1 MNKKWLIVAGLVGI
15 TLVLSGCVSQEVLET
30 PITQEE
36 GFFTNYIVLPVAWL
50 MYTATEILGGS
61 FFFGILI
68 TTLIVRTLGWPIYAK
83 SNDMTIKMQAMQPE
97 QQKIQ
102 AKYEG
107 KTDRDSQTRM
117 QQETMALYK
126 KYGVNPLGCLLPFL
140 QLPIFLAVYYAVR
153 RLPNNIGTGY
163 LDISAFN
170 GSTEFMGIDLIRT
183 VSIEITNSLASNWMY
198 LLIPL
203 LTGISMFLVTSITQQ
218 RQKRT
223 QKDVPEYR
231 KNERQA
237 AMQKQ
242 TQFMMYF
249 LVLMMVYIT
258 YISPAA
264 LGIYWIFGNTYSLI
278 QTSIN
283 YRLADKKLKVS
294 G

>member
-1 MNKKWLIVAGLVGI
+1 M
-15 TLVLSGCVSQEVLET
+15 
-30 PITQEE
+30 
-36 GFFTNYIVLPVAWL
+36 PVAWL
-50 MYTATEILGGS
+50 MYTSTRILGGY
-61 FFFGILI
+61 FFFGILF
-68 TTLIVRTLGWPIYAK
+68 TTFVVRTLGWPIYSK
-83 SNDMTIKMQAMQPE
+83 SNDMTMKMQSMQPE

-107 KTDRDSQTRM
+107 KTDRDSQARL

-163 LDISAFN
+163 LDIETFG
-170 GSTEFMGIDLIRT
+170 GSTEIFGIDLIRI
-183 VSIEITNSLASNWMY
+183 VSAELTTSLASNWVY

-203 LTGISMFLVTSITQQ
+203 LTGISMFLVTSITQN
-218 RQKRT
+218 RQKQS
-223 QKDVPEYR
+223 QKNVPEYR

-264 LGIYWIFGNTYSLI
+264 LGIYWIFGNTYSLV
-278 QTSIN
+278 QTTIN
-283 YRLADKKLKVS
+283 YRIADKKLKVS
-294 G
+294 L

>member
-1 MNKKWLIVAGLVGI
+1 MNKKWIILGSLLAVTAM
-15 TLVLSGCVSQEVLET
+15 LSGCVSQEVLDSA
-30 PITQEE
+30 ITQNE
-36 GFFTNYIVLPVAWL
+36 GFFTSYIVMPVAWL
-50 MYTATEILGGS
+50 MYTSTRILGGY
-61 FFFGILI
+61 FFFGILF
-68 TTLIVRTLGWPIYAK
+68 TTFVVRTLGWPIYSK
-83 SNDMTIKMQAMQPE
+83 SNDMTMKMQSMQPE

-107 KTDRDSQTRM
+107 KSDRDSQARL

-163 LDISAFN
+163 LDIETFG
-170 GSTEFMGIDLIRT
+170 GSTEIFGIDLIRI
-183 VSIEITNSLASNWMY
+183 VSVELTTSLASNWVY

-203 LTGISMFLVTSITQQ
+203 LTGISMFLVTSITQN
-218 RQKRT
+218 RQKQS
-223 QKDVPEYR
+223 QKNVPEYR

-264 LGIYWIFGNTYSLI
+264 LGIYWIFGNTYSLV
-278 QTSIN
+278 QTTIN

-294 G
+294 L

>member
-1 MNKKWLIVAGLVGI
+1 
-15 TLVLSGCVSQEVLET
+15 
-30 PITQEE
+30 
-36 GFFTNYIVLPVAWL
+36 

-83 SNDMTIKMQAMQPE
+83 SNDMTVKMQSMQPE

-126 KYGVNPLGCLLPFL
+126 KYGINPLGCLLPFL

-163 LDISAFN
+163 LDISAFG

-183 VSIEITNSLASNWMY
+183 VSIEIANGIASNWFY

-203 LTGISMFLVTSITQQ
+203 FTGISMFLVTSITQR
-218 RQKRT
+218 RQKSA
-223 QKDVPEYR
+223 QKNVPDYR
-231 KNERQA
+231 KNDRQV

-264 LGIYWIFGNTYSLI
+264 LGIYWIFGNTYSLV

>member
-1 MNKKWLIVAGLVGI
+1 MNKKWMIVAGLLGL
-15 TLVLSGCVSQEVLET
+15 TLVLSGCVSQAVLDT

-36 GFFTNYIVLPVAWL
+36 GFFTNFIVLPVAWL
-50 MYTATEILGGS
+50 MYTATQILGGS

-163 LDISAFN
+163 LDISTFG

-203 LTGISMFLVTSITQQ
+203 LTGISMFLVTSITQR
-218 RQKRT
+218 RQKSA
-223 QKDVPEYR
+223 QKDVPDYR
-231 KNERQA
+231 KNDRQV

-283 YRLADKKLKVS
+283 YRLADKKLKVT

>member
-1 MNKKWLIVAGLVGI
+1 MNKKWMIVAGLLGL
-15 TLVLSGCVSQEVLET
+15 TLVLSGCVSQAVLDT
-30 PITQEE
+30 PLTQDE
-36 GFFTNYIVLPVAWL
+36 GFFSTFIVLPVAWL
-50 MYTATEILGGS
+50 MFTATDILGGS

-107 KTDRDSQTRM
+107 KTDRDSQARM

-126 KYGVNPLGCLLPFL
+126 KFGINPLGCLLPFL

-163 LDISAFN
+163 LDISSF
-170 GSTEFMGIDLIRT
+170 GGTTEILGIDLIQI
-183 VSIEITNSLASNWMY
+183 VSVEITTSLASNWMY

-203 LTGISMFLVTSITQQ
+203 FTGISMYLVTSITQK
-218 RQKRT
+218 RQKRA
-223 QKDVPEYR
+223 QKDVPDYR
-231 KNERQA
+231 KNDRQV

-242 TQFMMYF
+242 TQIMMYF

-278 QTSIN
+278 QTTIN

-294 G
+294 T

>member
-1 MNKKWLIVAGLVGI
+1 MNKKLIILGTLLGL
-15 TLVLSGCVSQEVLET
+15 TFLLSGCISQEVLDSA
-30 PITQEE
+30 ITQNE

-50 MYTATEILGGS
+50 MYTSTQILGGY
-61 FFFGILI
+61 FFFGILF
-68 TTLIVRTLGWPIYAK
+68 TTFVVRTLGWPIYSK
-83 SNDMTIKMQAMQPE
+83 SNDMTMKMQAMQPE

-107 KTDRDSQTRM
+107 KTDRDSQARM

-126 KYGVNPLGCLLPFL
+126 KFGVNPLGCLLPFL

-163 LDISAFN
+163 LDIETFG
-170 GSTEFMGIDLIRT
+170 GSTEIFGLDLIRI
-183 VSIEITNSLASNWMY
+183 VSVELTTSLASNWIY

-203 LTGISMFLVTSITQQ
+203 LTGISMFLVTSITQN
-218 RQKRT
+218 RQKKT
-223 QKDVPEYR
+223 QKDVPDYR
-231 KNERQA
+231 KNTRQA

-278 QTSIN
+278 QTTIN

-294 G
+294 A

>member
-1 MNKKWLIVAGLVGI
+1 MNKKWMIVAGLLGL
-15 TLVLSGCVSQEVLET
+15 TLVLSGCVSQAVLDS
-30 PITQEE
+30 PITQSE
-36 GFFTNYIVLPVAWL
+36 GFFTTYIVMPVAWL

-83 SNDMTIKMQAMQPE
+83 SNDMTVKMQSMQPE

-163 LDISAFN
+163 LDISSFG
-170 GSTEFMGIDLIRT
+170 GSTEFLGVDLIRT
-183 VSIEITNSLASNWMY
+183 VSIELTNSLASNWMY

-203 LTGISMFLVTSITQQ
+203 LTGISMFLVTSITQN

-223 QKDVPEYR
+223 QKNVPDYR
-231 KNERQA
+231 KNDRQV

-283 YRLADKKLKVS
+283 YRLADKKMKVM

>member
-1 MNKKWLIVAGLVGI
+1 MNKKFVILGVLVAL
-15 TLVLSGCVSQEVLET
+15 TAVLSGCVSQEVLDT
-30 PITQEE
+30 AITQDE
-36 GFFTNYIVLPVAWL
+36 GFFTNFIVLPVAWL
-50 MYTATEILGGS
+50 MFTSTRILGGS
-61 FFFGILI
+61 FFFGILF
-68 TTLIVRTLGWPIYAK
+68 TTFVVRTLGWPIYSK
-83 SNDMTIKMQAMQPE
+83 SNDMTMKMQAMQPE

-107 KTDRDSQTRM
+107 KTDRDSQARM
-117 QQETMALYK
+117 QQETMGLYK

-163 LDISAFN
+163 LDIQTFG
-170 GSTEFMGIDLIRT
+170 GSTEIFGLDLIRI
-183 VSIEITNSLASNWMY
+183 VSEELTTSLASNWVY

-203 LTGISMFLVTSITQQ
+203 FTGISMFLVTSITQN
-218 RQKRT
+218 RQKKT
-223 QKDVPEYR
+223 QKDVPDYR
-231 KNERQA
+231 KNAKQA

-278 QTSIN
+278 QTTIN
-283 YRLADKKLKVS
+283 YRIADKKLKVS
-294 G
+294 V

>member
-1 MNKKWLIVAGLVGI
+1 
-15 TLVLSGCVSQEVLET
+15 
-30 PITQEE
+30 
-36 GFFTNYIVLPVAWL
+36 
-50 MYTATEILGGS
+50 
-61 FFFGILI
+61 
-68 TTLIVRTLGWPIYAK
+68 
-83 SNDMTIKMQAMQPE
+83 
-97 QQKIQ
+97 
-102 AKYEG
+102 
-107 KTDRDSQTRM
+107 
-117 QQETMALYK
+117 
-126 KYGVNPLGCLLPFL
+126 
-140 QLPIFLAVYYAVR
+140 VYYAVR

-163 LDISAFN
+163 LDISTFG

-203 LTGISMFLVTSITQQ
+203 LTGISMFLVTSITQR
-218 RQKRT
+218 RQKSA
-223 QKDVPEYR
+223 QKDVPDYR
-231 KNERQA
+231 KNDRQV

-283 YRLADKKLKVS
+283 YRLADKKLKVT

>member
-1 MNKKWLIVAGLVGI
+1 MNKKWMIVAGLLGL
-15 TLVLSGCVSQEVLET
+15 TLVLSGCVSQAVLDS
-30 PITQEE
+30 PITQSE
-36 GFFTNYIVLPVAWL
+36 GFFTTYIVMPVAWL

-83 SNDMTIKMQAMQPE
+83 SNDMTVKMQSMQPE

-163 LDISAFN
+163 LDISSFG
-170 GSTEFMGIDLIRT
+170 GSTEFLGVDLIRT
-183 VSIEITNSLASNWMY
+183 VSIELTSSLASNWMY

-203 LTGISMFLVTSITQQ
+203 LTGISMFLVTSITQN

-223 QKDVPEYR
+223 QKNVPDYR
-231 KNERQA
+231 KNDRQV

-283 YRLADKKLKVS
+283 YRLADKKLKVM